1 MRVLWNGL
9 LGVALAVLL
18 LVSVAAADTL
28 ELKDGR
34 IIQGKYMGGTQR
46 TIRFMVD
53 NEVKLIPVADVLAV
67 TFSEAAASEPPA
79 KPAAAAAPAPAP
91 APAAT
96 TTAQTAT
103 RTTTTPTTAAKATGS
118 VTVPAGTKL
127 LIRMIDG
134 VDSDTNKVGD
144 SFRAS
149 LEENLMVDDVV
160 VAAKGSDVRGRLVEA
175 KEAGRLTGRSEL
187 KLELTELYVQGQPLL
202 ISTGEYAVA
211 GEGRG
216 GDTAKKAAIGAAVG
230 AVIGAVAG
238 GGKGAAIGAGVG
250 AGAGTAVQVFTKGEQ
265 VKVPSET
272 MLEFELQQPLTVRRS
287 PAK

>member
-1 MRVLWNGL
+1 MRDFWSRL
-9 LGVALAVLL
+9 LGVALALL
-18 LVSVAAADTL
+18 MLVSVAAADTL

-34 IIQGKYMGGTQR
+34 IIQGTYMGGTQR
-46 TIRFMVD
+46 TIRFKVD
-53 NEVKLIPVADVLAV
+53 NEVKLFPVADVLAV
-67 TFSEAAASEPPA
+67 TFTDASAASEAPA
-79 KPAAAAAPAPAP
+79 QPAAGAPALAP
-91 APAAT
+91 TPTPAAT
-96 TTAQTAT
+96 TAAQTTT
-103 RTTTTPTTAAKATGS
+103 RAATPTAKATGS

-149 LEENLMVDDVV
+149 LEEDLVVDEIL
-160 VAAKGSDVRGRLVEA
+160 VAAKGSDVTGRLVQA
-175 KEAGRLTGRSEL
+175 KEAGRLAGRSEL

-202 ISTGEYAVA
+202 INTGEYAVA

-216 GDTAKKAAIGAAVG
+216 GDTAKKVGIGAAVG
-230 AVIGAVAG
+230 AVVGAIAG

-272 MLEFELQQPLTVRRS
+272 MLEFELQQPLTVRLSR
-287 PAK
+287 AK

>member
-1 MRVLWNGL
+1 MKVSWFRL
-9 LGVALAVLL
+9 LGVALALL
-18 LVSVAAADTL
+18 MLVSLAAADTL

-34 IIQGKYMGGTQR
+34 IVQGKYMGGTQR

-53 NEVKLIPVADVLAV
+53 NEVKLFPVADVLAV
-67 TFSEAAASEPPA
+67 TFGEAGAASE
-79 KPAAAAAPAPAP
+79 
-91 APAAT
+91 
-96 TTAQTAT
+96 
-103 RTTTTPTTAAKATGS
+103 TPTKGS

-127 LIRMIDG
+127 LVRMIDG
-134 VDSDTNKVGD
+134 VDSETNKVGD

-149 LEENLMVDDVV
+149 LEEDLVVDETV
-160 VAAKGSDVRGRLVEA
+160 VASKGSDVTGRLVEA

-202 ISTGEYAVA
+202 IVTGEYEVA
-211 GEGRG
+211 GKGRG
-216 GDTAKKAAIGAAVG
+216 GDTAKKVGIGAAVG
-230 AVIGAVAG
+230 AVVGAVAG

-272 MLEFELQQPLTVRRS
+272 MLEFELQQPLTVRLSRS
-287 PAK
+287 RTTR

>member
-1 MRVLWNGL
+1 MKVTWFRM
-9 LGVALAVLL
+9 LGVAFALL
-18 LVSVAAADTL
+18 MLVSFAAADTL

-34 IIQGKYMGGTQR
+34 IVQGKYMGGTQR

-53 NEVKLIPVADVLAV
+53 NEVKLFPIADVLAL
-67 TFSEAAASEPPA
+67 TFGEAGAASETPA
-79 KPAAAAAPAPAP
+79 KPAAVVAATPAPAKT
-91 APAAT
+91 AAQ
-96 TTAQTAT
+96 TTASTS
-103 RTTTTPTTAAKATGS
+103 TGS

-127 LIRMIDG
+127 LVRMIDG
-134 VDSDTNKVGD
+134 VDSETNKVGD

-149 LEENLMVDDVV
+149 LEEDLVVGETV
-160 VAAKGSDVRGRLVEA
+160 VAPKGSDVTGRMVEA

-202 ISTGEYAVA
+202 ITTGEYEVA
-211 GEGRG
+211 GKGRG
-216 GDTAKKAAIGAAVG
+216 GDTAKKVGIGAAVG
-230 AVIGAVAG
+230 AVVGAVVG

-272 MLEFELQQPLTVRRS
+272 MLEFELQQPLTVRLSRT
-287 PAK
+287 K